1 MPEALA
7 PGPSPR
13 PGRARRWRLEFREE
27 QRRSSHYRYA
37 AVAIGLAV
45 STLVAVATAPG
56 SASSFFEQLWNG
68 TFGTAFGFQTL
79 LVLST
84 PLVFTG
90 LAAAIPYRAK
100 LWNIGADGQMI
111 LGAWAAA
118 AIGFAFPHMAGF
130 PLIVLMLL
138 ASVLGGALWM
148 VLPAV
153 GRAWLGINEILTT
166 LLLNFVAGFWL
177 VYWGGHVWLA
187 QESAGGVNSK
197 PIPEQSHLP
206 TIPIGSV
213 EVPFAFLLGIAIAV
227 ALWVWI
233 RYSRFGYELSVMSSS
248 ENTASYAGISVKRRT
263 MTLLLIGGALAG
275 LGGAAV
281 MMGNLFQFGE
291 GIASTGVTS
300 TPGYTGIVIAI
311 LAAASEIG
319 VVVMALVFGV
329 IIAGSNILLVGG
341 ASANLLPV
349 MLGAT
354 LVIAAI
360 GQGMSHLRLVRSGE
374 EGPGEGGLEELPDGG
389 RARAEAS
396 T

>member
-1 MPEALA
+1 MPSA
-7 PGPSPR
+7 G
-13 PGRARRWRLEFREE
+13 RWRIEFREE

-37 AVAIGLAV
+37 AVAVGLLV
-45 STLVAVATAPG
+45 STLVAVITAPG
-56 SASSFFEQLWNG
+56 SPSSFFDQLWTG
-68 TFGTAFGFQTL
+68 TFGTSLGFENL

-84 PLVFTG
+84 PLIFTG

-118 AIGFAFPHMAGF
+118 GIAFTFPNMSGF
-130 PLIVLMLL
+130 PLIVLMLVG
-138 ASVLGGALWM
+138 SVLGGALWM

-177 VYWGGHVWLA
+177 VYWGGHVWLPE
-187 QESAGGVNSK
+187 ESAGGVNSK
-197 PIPEQSHLP
+197 PIPEQAHLP
-206 TIPIGSV
+206 TIAIGNV
-213 EVPFAFLLGIAIAV
+213 DIPFAFILGIAIAL
-227 ALWVWI
+227 ALWAWI
-233 RYSRFGYELSVMSSS
+233 KFSRFGYELSVMSSS
-248 ENTASYAGISVKRRT
+248 ENTAAYAGISVKRRT
-263 MTLLLIGGALAG
+263 MSLLLIGGALAG

-281 MMGNLFQFGE
+281 MMGSLFQYGE

-319 VVVMALVFGV
+319 VISMALVFGV

-360 GQGMSHLRLVRSGE
+360 GQGMSHMRLVRSGE
-374 EGPGEGGLEELPDGG
+374 EGAGGGGLEEFPEGG
-389 RARAEAS
+389 RARAEA